1 MARTKSIE
9 SIYYTVPNFEGLS
22 IKDRVKLLET
32 SLPAPKDV
40 NEAFSRAKTG
50 LYAIGKMS
58 CMLIEQLSE
67 DQEYSDKSDLQY
79 WSDIAIECESS
90 FQGNINSVLLHK
102 TQHYQKIAKKFIQDT
117 LWKQI
122 CTFLTTEEQNTLKYD
137 IEYDELMH
145 GDALIA
151 RYKEILNECK
161 VIKAYDTVLV
171 ELLTK
176 F

>member
-9 SIYYTVPNFEGLS
+9 SIHYTVPNFEGLS

-79 WSDIAIECESS
+79 WSDIAIDCESR
-90 FQGNINSVLLHK
+90 FQGNINSLLLHK
-102 TQHYQKIAKKFIQDT
+102 TQHQQKIAKKFIQHA
-117 LWKQI
+117 LWKEI
-122 CTFLTTEEQNTLKYD
+122 CTYLTKEEQFEIQYE
-137 IEYDELMH
+137 IEEEVLS

-151 RYKEILNECK
+151 RYREILNECK
-161 VIKAYDTVLV
+161 NVKA
-171 ELLTK
+171 
-176 F
+176 

>member
-1 MARTKSIE
+1 MPRTKSVE
-9 SIYYTVPNFEGLS
+9 STYYTVPDFEGLS

-40 NEAFSRAKTG
+40 NVAFSRAKTG

-58 CMLIEQLSE
+58 CMLMEQLSE

-79 WSDIAIECESS
+79 WSDIAIDCESC
-90 FQGNINSVLLHK
+90 FQGNINSLLLHK
-102 TQHYQKIAKKFIQDT
+102 TQHLQKIAKKFIQDA
-117 LWKQI
+117 LWKEI
-122 CTFLTTEEQNTLKYD
+122 CTYLTTDEQFTLKY
-137 IEYDELMH
+137 EMEEELLSS
-145 GDALIA
+145 DALIA

-161 VIKAYDTVLV
+161 IIKTYDTVIA
-171 ELLTK
+171 ELLSR